1 MTNRP
6 LNVGLV
12 GGGRGAFIVHPH
24 QKAIHFDGTRR
35 VVAGAL
41 FPDPKIALDEAAN
54 WPYPIKGYG
63 SYDEMIAAN
72 AALPDA
78 EKLDYLLIVTPNH
91 VHYDPAM
98 KAMKAGIAVF
108 CEKPLCL
115 TLKEAADLVKTS
127 RRLGVPFCV
136 AHTYIGHWTSRL
148 ARYIVR
154 RGLLGDVRWV
164 DSYYIQGWLATK
176 VEDTGSQQA
185 SWRVDPK
192 RAGGS
197 GCGGDIGTHAL
208 MQLRYV
214 TGLEVAEVS
223 AQLETFVQ
231 GRLLDDHFTVYCR
244 LGNGGRA
251 LVRASQI
258 CIGKKNSM
266 GITVAG
272 TKGTLEWEQENPER
286 LTILLPGQPD
296 RVYWRGAVTPGD
308 GFLPKDVPAD
318 LMAEPTIPSGHPEAF
333 HDAFARLHRCF
344 EADVRKWKAGK
355 KVTADGSKYAS
366 VEDGWTGIAFL
377 ETCLKSSRKKG
388 AWTAMP
394 KAI

>member
-12 GGGRGAFIVHPH
+12 GGGRGAFIVQPH

-41 FPDPKIALDEAAN
+41 FPDPKIALDEAAH

-115 TLKEAADLVKTS
+115 TLKEAADLVKAS
-127 RRLGVPFCV
+127 HRLGVPFCV

-154 RGLLGDVRWV
+154 RGLIGDVRWV

-296 RVYWRGAVTPGD
+296 RVYWRGAVAPGD

-318 LMAEPTIPSGHPEAF
+318 LLAEPTIPSGHPEAF

-377 ETCLKSSRKKG
+377 ETCVKSSRRKG